1 MRHLAPTSSSRSA
14 TWSCSRGP
22 AAAARSRRPR
32 ARASAGRTQ
41 ARAARSSRCQA
52 RAAQSGRGRRFRTGR
67 GTRPRTRSNATT
79 GRRPPPRR
87 PPRPARGWRAV
98 RAAPSASSGRAP
110 SPRAP
115 SAPCDTPRRA
125 RPFRAIVAVNN
136 VQVSDGSADA
146 PRQSPQNKRRL
157 MVTQILRSPVLNPAG
172 TEVGRVEDFIVKLSD
187 GAYPPVTGLK
197 VRVGAQDVFIGKD
210 VIESLEPGGVRLNT
224 HTIRTEAFQRR
235 PGEVLLAADVLG
247 RHLVDVHKGRIVQ
260 AHDLVLAPGDD
271 GWYLAGIDRSP
282 QAMLRRLLPRRG
294 RPDLRR
300 HAILDWKDIQPF
312 VGQVPTAKLLMPL
325 QRLRRL
331 HPAQIA
337 DIIEGASHE
346 EGQEIIEAVESDP
359 ALTADI
365 FEELDAEH
373 QVEFLRSKSNE
384 EAARLLERMAP
395 DDAADLLGELDQ
407 ERRKPIFEMMTAS
420 QQHKLRKLLQYHP
433 TTAGGMMSP
442 DYVWVV
448 RGSTVDMALEA
459 VRTDDKAP
467 PQLLATV
474 FVTEQDGT
482 FAGSIGAVELLR
494 SDRARNV
501 DDLELTHVSVHGNAD
516 FADVALMM
524 ADYNLTALAVVD
536 AAGNLIGAISSDDVI
551 ADLIPEN
558 WRDRAEASTGV

>member
-1 MRHLAPTSSSRSA
+1 MSD
-14 TWSCSRGP
+14 
-22 AAAARSRRPR
+22 
-32 ARASAGRTQ
+32 
-41 ARAARSSRCQA
+41 
-52 RAAQSGRGRRFRTGR
+52 TG
-67 GTRPRTRSNATT
+67 
-79 GRRPPPRR
+79 
-87 PPRPARGWRAV
+87 
-98 RAAPSASSGRAP
+98 
-110 SPRAP
+110 
-115 SAPCDTPRRA
+115 
-125 RPFRAIVAVNN
+125 
-136 VQVSDGSADA
+136 QDGSMDQ
-146 PRQSPQNKRRL
+146 PKHHRDKRRL
-157 MVTQILRSPVLNPAG
+157 MLTQILHAPVLNPAG

-187 GAYPPVTGLK
+187 GTYPPVTGLK

-210 VIESLEPGGVRLNT
+210 VIDRLEPGGVRLNT

-247 RHLVDVHKGRIVQ
+247 RHLVDVVKGRIVQ
-260 AHDLVLAPGDD
+260 AHDLVLAPGD
-271 GWYLAGIDRSP
+271 GGCYLAGIDRSP

-384 EAARLLERMAP
+384 EAAKLLERMAP
-395 DDAADLLGELDQ
+395 DDAADLLAAMDQ
-407 ERRKPIFEMMTAS
+407 DRRKPVFDLMS
-420 QQHKLRKLLQYHP
+420 PNQQHKLRKLLQYHP
-433 TTAGGMMSP
+433 STAGGMMSP

-459 VRTDDKAP
+459 VRSDDKTP
-467 PQLLATV
+467 TPLLSTV
-474 FVTEQDGT
+474 FVNDDQ
-482 FAGSIGAVELLR
+482 GAYVGEATVVDLLKA
-494 SDRARNV
+494 DRTV
-501 DDLELTHVSVHGNAD
+501 GIDSLELTNCS
-516 FADVALMM
+516 
-524 ADYNLTALAVVD
+524 
-536 AAGNLIGAISSDDVI
+536 
-551 ADLIPEN
+551 
-558 WRDRAEASTGV
+558 

>member
-1 MRHLAPTSSSRSA
+1 M
-14 TWSCSRGP
+14 
-22 AAAARSRRPR
+22 
-32 ARASAGRTQ
+32 
-41 ARAARSSRCQA
+41 
-52 RAAQSGRGRRFRTGR
+52 
-67 GTRPRTRSNATT
+67 
-79 GRRPPPRR
+79 
-87 PPRPARGWRAV
+87 
-98 RAAPSASSGRAP
+98 
-110 SPRAP
+110 
-115 SAPCDTPRRA
+115 
-125 RPFRAIVAVNN
+125 
-136 VQVSDGSADA
+136 
-146 PRQSPQNKRRL
+146 
-157 MVTQILRSPVLNPAG
+157 
-172 TEVGRVEDFIVKLSD
+172 
-187 GAYPPVTGLK
+187 
-197 VRVGAQDVFIGKD
+197 RVGAQDVFIGKGLID
-210 VIESLEPGGVRLNT
+210 SLEPGGVRLNT

-235 PGEVLLAADVLG
+235 PGEVLLATDVLG
-247 RHLVDVHKGRIVQ
+247 RHLVDVVKGRIVQ
-260 AHDLVLAPGDD
+260 AHDLVLSPSDD
-271 GWYLAGIDRSP
+271 GWYLSGIDRSP

-373 QVEFLRSKSNE
+373 QVEFLNSKSNE
-384 EAARLLERMAP
+384 EAARILERMAP

-407 ERRKPIFEMMTAS
+407 ERRKPVFEMMSTS
-420 QQHKLRKLLQYHP
+420 QQLKLRKLLQYHP

-448 RGSTVDMALEA
+448 RGATVDMALEA
-459 VRTDDKAP
+459 VRTDDKTP
-467 PQLLATV
+467 HQLLATV
-474 FVTEQDGT
+474 FITEQDGRYV
-482 FAGSIGAVELLR
+482 GSIGLVELLR
-494 SDRARNV
+494 SEHTRKLDE
-501 DDLELTHVSVHGNAD
+501 LELTRVSVHGNAD

-524 ADYNLTALAVVD
+524 ADYNLTALGVVD

-551 ADLIPEN
+551 AELIPDQ